1 VKIGLIAVGR
11 LKAGPERELAQ
22 RYHERAAAI
31 GRTLGL
37 VVPAVVDL
45 GESRSPDASARKA
58 EEAAAIL
65 ARIDTG
71 RTADAAVIAFDE
83 RGEALTSEAFAGR
96 LAGWRDGG
104 TSGMAL
110 VIGGP
115 DGLDP
120 AVRQRADLILSF
132 GAMTLPHQIVRV
144 LVLEQLYRA
153 MTIMAGHPYHRP

>member
-1 VKIGLIAVGR
+1 MKIGLIAVGR

-22 RYHERAAAI
+22 RYHERATAL

-37 VVPAVVDL
+37 AVLPFVEL
-45 GESRSPDASARKA
+45 AESRSPDTSGRKA

-71 RTADAAVIAFDE
+71 RAADTAVVAFDE
-83 RGEALTSEAFAGR
+83 RGEAVTSEVFAGR
-96 LAGWRDGG
+96 LAAWRDGG
-104 TSGMAL
+104 MPGMAL

-120 AVRQRADLILSF
+120 AVRQRADLTLSF